1 MSTIRLKSNT
11 KTSLMGRKAKKK
23 IYIYYL
29 NNDLLL
35 QRFFVFFGTKKK
47 KKNHFFIKLQFRSS
61 RPGFSDC
68 NLKRLALEKFACL
81 NAPPKA
87 VSKDLKYK
95 FLILIHRLS
104 QIMDN
109 NL

>member
-1 MSTIRLKSNT
+1 MET
-11 KTSLMGRKAKKK
+11 KKK
-23 IYIYYL
+23 KKKKKKYYSK
-29 NNDLLL
+29 NDFLL
-35 QRFFVFFGTKKK
+35 QLFFVFIGTKKK
-47 KKNHFFIKLQFRSS
+47 KKNHLFIKLQFRSS

-68 NLKRLALEKFACL
+68 NLKRLALKEFACL

-87 VSKDLKYK
+87 VSKDLKFK